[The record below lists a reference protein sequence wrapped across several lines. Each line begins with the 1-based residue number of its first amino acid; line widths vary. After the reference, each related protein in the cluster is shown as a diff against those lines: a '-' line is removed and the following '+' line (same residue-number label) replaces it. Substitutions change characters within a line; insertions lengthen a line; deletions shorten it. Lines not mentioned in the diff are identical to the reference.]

1 MKLNEIQDMIEK
13 DSVITVP
20 TLTENMISIPIQH
33 AKYQRIFVDETK
45 VLKSIMLTVEKDYK
59 HLYDYYLGYA
69 NDDVYKERPLNRKVL
84 KTEVET
90 YINSD
95 PIMLEH
101 KRLLEIQKVKVDLVE
116 SYLKSLSQRTYLC
129 KSIIDWEKFK
139 NGER

>member
-1 MKLNEIQDMIEK
+1 MFG
-13 DSVITVP
+13 
-20 TLTENMISIPIQH
+20 IPIQH

-59 HLYDYYLGYA
+59 HLYDYYLGYS